1 MNYHY
6 HSRHH
11 WQPLG
16 MYKNMYH
23 RLETHHEERR
33 LKPKIQKPLEG
44 LNLVSN
50 DSKVMSDIAPDFQ
63 NQKITFKS
71 NENSVLPAN
80 NAMNIHRTGHMHF
93 TTKAK
98 DEILISTFVVVGIVA
113 GLLLFNSRS

>member
-1 MNYHY
+1 MNYH
-6 HSRHH
+6 SRNH

-16 MYKNMYH
+16 TYKNMYH
-23 RLETHHEERR
+23 RLETPTHREERLR
-33 LKPKIQKPLEG
+33 PHVMKPLQG
-44 LNLVSN
+44 VKVNN

-80 NAMNIHRTGHMHF
+80 NAMNIHRTGHMHY

-113 GLLLFNSRS
+113 GLLLFKSRS